1 MSLLANGE
9 AAPHT
14 PNARASRGPV
24 DHHAAASPG
33 TGGVPVTALKCKV
46 ALKGPR
52 QHQSGPVVG
61 TAELPRG
68 ASGRS
73 KNGGRQ
79 PGAEHGAVGWAW
91 RSMRRPARQLWY
103 AVGEKCVVCVCVCV
117 YDMVSPASWTTHIS
131 LLPALLLACFA
142 PLPLRSPPPR
152 PGRLAPPRSDW
163 LKLASSFSPSSR
175 SSCPSPL
182 TAHDDDHPHL
192 HLPRLNLGP
201 RTHCSRSLHQPHT
214 TCDTNLPLSFSSS
227 IPTIHLSFDPP
238 TLPHVQNFP
247 CRLTMYAVL
256 LPS

>member
-1 MSLLANGE
+1 ML
-9 AAPHT
+9 
-14 PNARASRGPV
+14 
-24 DHHAAASPG
+24 
-33 TGGVPVTALKCKV
+33 
-46 ALKGPR
+46 
-52 QHQSGPVVG
+52 
-61 TAELPRG
+61 
-68 ASGRS
+68 
-73 KNGGRQ
+73 
-79 PGAEHGAVGWAW
+79 
-91 RSMRRPARQLWY
+91 
-103 AVGEKCVVCVCVCV
+103 CVCVCTTWCHLLRGPPTSPF
-117 YDMVSPASWTTHIS
+117 SPAQ
-131 LLPALLLACFA
+131 LLACFA